1 MHPLLAGKRGLLYA
15 LAWLPI
21 AGMLALFF
29 RQTASLRLIEAIT
42 LLIPLSFV
50 FAIICLSSWY
60 LCRMTPLSTAGA
72 ARIAVTP
79 ILASIIA
86 AGVWVTISR
95 LFSAALSS
103 LFPSIDERFLRHESP
118 LWITGVFLFLL
129 TTLLCY
135 LLAEVESAREAR
147 EREIRSAIMARE
159 AELKALR
166 DQISPHFLF
175 NSLNSI
181 SALIGIDKQ
190 KAREMC
196 ALLGDFLRSSLAIA
210 DRRFIPLAEEL
221 ALVRKYLAIEQVRF
235 AERLRFEESI
245 EPAALESSIPPLLL
259 QPLVENAIKHGIS
272 HCLDGGLIR
281 LEARAGV
288 NDIILALTN
297 TYDPDAPKRTG
308 ASLGHENIRR
318 RLQTLYA
325 GGARLSTSATETT
338 YSAEIRFLKQPP
350 EQHA

>member
-29 RQTASLRLIEAIT
+29 RQTAALRPIESIAFIFPLCAIY
-42 LLIPLSFV
+42 
-50 FAIICLSSWY
+50 AIVCLSSWY
-60 LCRMTPLSTAGA
+60 LCRITPLSTSGA

-79 ILASIIA
+79 ILAAIIA

-95 LFSAALSS
+95 FLAAALSS
-103 LFPSIDERFLRHESP
+103 LFPALEERFLRHESP

-147 EREIRSAIMARE
+147 EREIRSAILARE

-221 ALVRKYLAIEQVRF
+221 ALLRKYLAIEQVRF
-235 AERLRFEESI
+235 AERLHFEETI
-245 EPAALESSIPPLLL
+245 EPAALESSVPPLLL
-259 QPLVENAIKHGIS
+259 QPLVENAVKHGIS
-272 HCLDGGLIR
+272 NCLEGGLIR

-288 NDIILALTN
+288 NDVILTLTN

-308 ASLGHENIRR
+308 SSLGHENIRR
-318 RLQTLYA
+318 RLETLYE
-325 GGARLSTSATETT
+325 GGARLNTSSTADT
-338 YSAEIRFLKQPP
+338 YNAEIRLLKQPP
-350 EQHA
+350 EQHS